1 MVIKMITK
9 QVDMNNIHLLPEK
22 KTKSMETAMDGCLE
36 SISPEN
42 RVIFMRRYW
51 FCDTYAEI
59 AAHYGIS
66 ERKVKRLLQDTRKM
80 MCIYLNRP
88 WGSFG
93 INEVDIKFI
102 REAEST
108 TFRVL
113 DGNQHHFLLFALDF
127 ARFII
132 SSIRSPEYV

>member
-1 MVIKMITK
+1 MKRQLQSKI
-9 QVDMNNIHLLPEK
+9 
-22 KTKSMETAMDGCLE
+22 DGFLE
-36 SISPEN
+36 SISLVN
-42 RVIFMRRYW
+42 RVIFIRRYW
-51 FCDTYAEI
+51 FCDTHAEI

-88 WGSFG
+88 WGSFSV
-93 INEVDIKFI
+93 NEVDIKFI

-108 TFRVL
+108 TFRNL

>member
-1 MVIKMITK
+1 MSHQSKI
-9 QVDMNNIHLLPEK
+9 
-22 KTKSMETAMDGCLE
+22 DGFLE
-36 SISPEN
+36 SISLVN
-42 RVIFMRRYW
+42 RVIFIRRYW
-51 FCDTYAEI
+51 FCDTHAEI

-66 ERKVKRLLQDTRKM
+66 ERKVKRLLQDIREM
-80 MCIYLNRP
+80 LCCYLNRP

-93 INEVDIKFI
+93 VNEVDIKFI

-108 TFRVL
+108 TFRDL
-113 DGNQHHFLLFALDF
+113 DGHQHHYLLFVLDF